1 MRGFKIFYRDG
12 TDQVINS
19 IEGTNKGTVNFE
31 ATDVLVG
38 MTVIFTSEGDK
49 RPRKIGFT
57 INRNGSIIQTEPK
70 GNDVGFHA
78 IPWPSLESIGER
90 QDVD

>member
-1 MRGFKIFYRDG
+1 MRGFKIFYRDN

-19 IEGTNKGTVNFE
+19 VEGTHKGTVNFE
-31 ATDVLVG
+31 ETDVLVG
-38 MTVIFTSEGDK
+38 MTIIFTSESDK
-49 RPRKIGFT
+49 RPRKLGFT

-70 GNDVGFHA
+70 GNEIGFHA

>member
-38 MTVIFTSEGDK
+38 MTIIFTSEGDK

-57 INRNGSIIQTEPK
+57 INRNGSII
-70 GNDVGFHA
+70 
-78 IPWPSLESIGER
+78 
-90 QDVD
+90 